1 LKRLVQEDTLVQMK
15 RPELS
20 PGEGNEPK
28 KSAVSKPDLRAGGKD
43 KDDRLSGSQI
53 SVEEHL
59 AGLWKVLGLGD

>member
-1 LKRLVQEDTLVQMK
+1 MVQMK

-20 PGEGNEPK
+20 PGEWNDLK
-28 KSAVSKPDLRAGGKD
+28 KAAVSKPDLRAGGKD

-53 SVEEHL
+53 SLEEHL

>member
-1 LKRLVQEDTLVQMK
+1 MVQMK

-20 PGEGNEPK
+20 PGEWDELK
-28 KSAVSKPDLRAGGKD
+28 AAAVGKQDSRAGGKD
-43 KDDRLSGSQI
+43 QDDRLSGSMI